1 MATVLSSLKVINAV
15 KQVANDSTQFRREK
29 LCKKLDEQINLAIA
43 VSEGNTYTV
52 KRQRNIK
59 DKESGL
65 TTTVEVNKRVR
76 QWWFVN
82 RDTNKVALQLRYGT
96 KIIEFSKGKN
106 AIEVNSGE
114 ELISTLQKLRTA
126 TMSGELDEIITTTTF
141 INSNVLIDHNGITS
155 TTIMYNWFLLQ
166 LQLILL

>member
-59 DKESGL
+59 DKDSGL
-65 TTTVEVNKRVR
+65 TNTVEVNKRVR

-96 KIIEFSKGKN
+96 KVIEFAKGKN

-114 ELISTLQKLRTA
+114 ELITTLQKLRTA
-126 TMSGELDEIITTTTF
+126 TMNGELDEIITTTSMLVKARF
-141 INSNVLIDHNGITS
+141 KK
-155 TTIMYNWFLLQ
+155 
-166 LQLILL
+166 

>member
-114 ELISTLQKLRTA
+114 ELISTLEKLRVA
-126 TMSGELDEIITTTTF
+126 TMSGELDES
-141 INSNVLIDHNGITS
+141 INQAS
-155 TTIMYNWFLLQ
+155 LLVRARFKK
-166 LQLILL
+166 

>member
-29 LCKKLDEQINLAIA
+29 LCKKLDEQINLAMA

-59 DKESGL
+59 DKDSGL

-96 KIIEFSKGKN
+96 KVIEFAKGKN

-114 ELISTLQKLRTA
+114 ELINTLQKLRTA
-126 TMSGELDEIITTTTF
+126 TLNGELDES
-141 INSNVLIDHNGITS
+141 INSAS
-155 TTIMYNWFLLQ
+155 LLVKARFKK
-166 LQLILL
+166 

>member
-29 LCKKLDEQINLAIA
+29 LCKKLDEQINLAVA

-59 DKESGL
+59 DKDSGL

-96 KIIEFSKGKN
+96 KVIEFAKGKN

-114 ELISTLQKLRTA
+114 ELITTLQKLRTA
-126 TMSGELDEIITTTTF
+126 TMSGELDES
-141 INSNVLIDHNGITS
+141 INQAS
-155 TTIMYNWFLLQ
+155 LLVKARFKK
-166 LQLILL
+166 

>member
-59 DKESGL
+59 DKDSGL
-65 TTTVEVNKRVR
+65 TNTVEVNKRVR

-82 RDTNKVALQLRYGT
+82 RDTNKVALQLSDCTY
-96 KIIEFSKGKN
+96 FAS
-106 AIEVNSGE
+106 
-114 ELISTLQKLRTA
+114 
-126 TMSGELDEIITTTTF
+126 
-141 INSNVLIDHNGITS
+141 
-155 TTIMYNWFLLQ
+155 
-166 LQLILL
+166 

>member
-29 LCKKLDEQINLAIA
+29 LCKKLDEQISLAKA
-43 VSEGNTYTV
+43 VKDGNTFTV

-59 DKESGL
+59 DKASGL
-65 TTTVEVNKRVR
+65 STTVEVNKKVR

-96 KIIEFSKGKN
+96 KVIEFAKGKN

-114 ELISTLQKLRTA
+114 ELITTLQKLRTA
-126 TMSGELDEIITTTTF
+126 TMSGELDEIITTT
-141 INSNVLIDHNGITS
+141 S
-155 TTIMYNWFLLQ
+155 LLVKARFKK
-166 LQLILL
+166 

>member
-15 KQVANDSTQFRREK
+15 KQVATDSAQFRREK
-29 LCKKLDEQINLAIA
+29 LCKKLDEQINLAMA

-59 DKESGL
+59 DKDSGL

-96 KIIEFSKGKN
+96 KVIEFSKGKN
-106 AIEVNSGE
+106 AIELGTQD
-114 ELISTLQKLRTA
+114 ELIETLALLQQVVIG
-126 TMSGELDEIITTTTF
+126 GELDEA
-141 INSNVLIDHNGITS
+141 INNASDKLRAG
-155 TTIMYNWFLLQ
+155 FAK
-166 LQLILL
+166 

>member
-29 LCKKLDEQINLAIA
+29 LCKKLDEQINLAVA

-59 DKESGL
+59 DKDSGL

-96 KIIEFSKGKN
+96 KVIEFAKGKN

-114 ELISTLQKLRTA
+114 ELITTLQKLRTA
-126 TMSGELDEIITTTTF
+126 TMSGELDEIITTT
-141 INSNVLIDHNGITS
+141 S
-155 TTIMYNWFLLQ
+155 LLVKARFKK
-166 LQLILL
+166 

>member
-29 LCKKLDEQINLAIA
+29 LCKKLDEQISLAKA
-43 VSEGNTYTV
+43 VKDGNTFTV
-52 KRQRNIK
+52 KRHRNIK

-65 TTTVEVNKRVR
+65 STTVEVSKKVR

-96 KIIEFSKGKN
+96 KVIEFAKGKN

-114 ELISTLQKLRTA
+114 ELITTLQKLRTA
-126 TMSGELDEIITTTTF
+126 TLSGELDDC
-141 INSNVLIDHNGITS
+141 INTAS
-155 TTIMYNWFLLQ
+155 LLVKSRFKK
-166 LQLILL
+166 

>member
-59 DKESGL
+59 DKDSGL

-96 KIIEFSKGKN
+96 KVIEFAKGKN

-114 ELISTLQKLRTA
+114 ELITTLQKLRTA
-126 TMSGELDEIITTTTF
+126 TMSGELDEIITTT
-141 INSNVLIDHNGITS
+141 S
-155 TTIMYNWFLLQ
+155 LLVKARFKK
-166 LQLILL
+166 

>member
-59 DKESGL
+59 DKDSGL

-96 KIIEFSKGKN
+96 KVIEFAKGKN

-114 ELISTLQKLRTA
+114 ELITTLQKLRTA
-126 TMSGELDEIITTTTF
+126 TLNGELDEC
-141 INSNVLIDHNGITS
+141 INSAS
-155 TTIMYNWFLLQ
+155 LLVKARFKK
-166 LQLILL
+166 

>member
-15 KQVANDSTQFRREK
+15 KQVATDSAQFRREK
-29 LCKKLDEQINLAIA
+29 LCKKLDEQINLAMA

-59 DKESGL
+59 DSGL

-96 KIIEFSKGKN
+96 KVIEFAKGKN

-114 ELISTLQKLRTA
+114 ELISALQKLRTA
-126 TMSGELDEIITTTTF
+126 TMSGELDEC
-141 INSNVLIDHNGITS
+141 INSAS
-155 TTIMYNWFLLQ
+155 LLVKARFQ
-166 LQLILL
+166 K

>member
-15 KQVANDSTQFRREK
+15 KQVATDSTQFRREK
-29 LCKKLDEQINLAIA
+29 LCKKLDEQINLAMA

-52 KRQRNIK
+52 KRQRNVK
-59 DKESGL
+59 DKDSGL
-65 TTTVEVNKRVR
+65 TTTVEINKRVR

-96 KIIEFSKGKN
+96 KVIEFAKGKN

-114 ELISTLQKLRTA
+114 ELITTLQKLRTA
-126 TMSGELDEIITTTTF
+126 TMSGELDEIITTT
-141 INSNVLIDHNGITS
+141 S
-155 TTIMYNWFLLQ
+155 LLVKARFKK
-166 LQLILL
+166 

>member
-29 LCKKLDEQINLAIA
+29 LCKKLDEQINLAVA

-59 DKESGL
+59 DKDSGL

-96 KIIEFSKGKN
+96 KVIEFSKGKN

-114 ELISTLQKLRTA
+114 ELITTLQKLRTA
-126 TMSGELDEIITTTTF
+126 TLNGELDEC
-141 INSNVLIDHNGITS
+141 INTAS
-155 TTIMYNWFLLQ
+155 LLVKARFKK
-166 LQLILL
+166 

>member
-96 KIIEFSKGKN
+96 KVIEFSKNKN

-114 ELISTLQKLRTA
+114 ELITTLQKLRTA
-126 TMSGELDEIITTTTF
+126 TMSGELDEIITTT
-141 INSNVLIDHNGITS
+141 S
-155 TTIMYNWFLLQ
+155 LLVKARFKK
-166 LQLILL
+166 

>member
-15 KQVANDSTQFRREK
+15 KQVTNDSTQFRREK
-29 LCKKLDEQINLAIA
+29 LCKKLDEQINLAVA

-59 DKESGL
+59 DKDSGL

-96 KIIEFSKGKN
+96 KVIEFAKGKN

-114 ELISTLQKLRTA
+114 ELITTLQKLRTA
-126 TMSGELDEIITTTTF
+126 TMSGELDEIITTT
-141 INSNVLIDHNGITS
+141 S
-155 TTIMYNWFLLQ
+155 LLVKARFKK
-166 LQLILL
+166 

>member
-29 LCKKLDEQINLAIA
+29 LCKKLDEQINLAVA

-59 DKESGL
+59 DKDSGL

-114 ELISTLQKLRTA
+114 VSDVSVCETNRGT
-126 TMSGELDEIITTTTF
+126 
-141 INSNVLIDHNGITS
+141 
-155 TTIMYNWFLLQ
+155 
-166 LQLILL
+166 

>member
-15 KQVANDSTQFRREK
+15 KQVANDSTLFRREK
-29 LCKKLDEQINLAIA
+29 LCKKLDEQINLAMA

-96 KIIEFSKGKN
+96 KVIEFAKGKN

-114 ELISTLQKLRTA
+114 ELITTLQKLRTA
-126 TMSGELDEIITTTTF
+126 TLNGELDEC
-141 INSNVLIDHNGITS
+141 INSAS
-155 TTIMYNWFLLQ
+155 LLVKARFKK
-166 LQLILL
+166 

>member
-1 MATVLSSLKVINAV
+1 MATVMSSLKVINAV

-96 KIIEFSKGKN
+96 KVIEFAKGKN
-106 AIEVNSGE
+106 AIEVSSGE
-114 ELISTLQKLRTA
+114 ELITTLQKLRTA
-126 TMSGELDEIITTTTF
+126 TMSGELDEIITTT
-141 INSNVLIDHNGITS
+141 S
-155 TTIMYNWFLLQ
+155 LLVKARFKK
-166 LQLILL
+166 

>member
-1 MATVLSSLKVINAV
+1 MATDLSSLKVINAV

-29 LCKKLDEQINLAIA
+29 LCKKLDEQINLAVA

-59 DKESGL
+59 DKDSGL

-82 RDTNKVALQLRYGT
+82 RDTNKVSLQLRYGT
-96 KIIEFSKGKN
+96 KVIEFSKGKN

-114 ELISTLQKLRTA
+114 ELITTLQKLRTA
-126 TMSGELDEIITTTTF
+126 TMSGELDEIITTT
-141 INSNVLIDHNGITS
+141 S
-155 TTIMYNWFLLQ
+155 LLVKARFNK
-166 LQLILL
+166 

>member
-29 LCKKLDEQINLAIA
+29 LCKKLDEQISLAKA
-43 VSEGNTYTV
+43 VKDGNTFTV

-59 DKESGL
+59 DKASGL
-65 TTTVEVNKRVR
+65 STTVEVNKKVR

-96 KIIEFSKGKN
+96 KVIEFSKGKN
-106 AIEVNSGE
+106 AIEVTNLDDLVTVIETVKSAVE
-114 ELISTLQKLRTA
+114 A
-126 TMSGELDEIITTTTF
+126 GELDAQIELASGSLKAGF
-141 INSNVLIDHNGITS
+141 KK
-155 TTIMYNWFLLQ
+155 
-166 LQLILL
+166 

>member
-29 LCKKLDEQINLAIA
+29 LCKKLDEQINLAVA

-96 KIIEFSKGKN
+96 KVIEFAKGKN

-114 ELISTLQKLRTA
+114 ELITTLQKLRTA
-126 TMSGELDEIITTTTF
+126 TMSGELDES
-141 INSNVLIDHNGITS
+141 INTAS
-155 TTIMYNWFLLQ
+155 LLVKARFKK
-166 LQLILL
+166 

>member
-1 MATVLSSLKVINAV
+1 MASVLNSLKVINAV

-29 LCKKLDEQINLAIA
+29 LCKKLDEQISLAKA
-43 VSEGNTYTV
+43 VKDGNTFTV

-65 TTTVEVNKRVR
+65 TTTVEVNNRVR

-96 KIIEFSKGKN
+96 KVIEFAKG
-106 AIEVNSGE
+106 
-114 ELISTLQKLRTA
+114 
-126 TMSGELDEIITTTTF
+126 
-141 INSNVLIDHNGITS
+141 
-155 TTIMYNWFLLQ
+155 
-166 LQLILL
+166 

>member
-15 KQVANDSTQFRREK
+15 KQVINDSTQFRREK
-29 LCKKLDEQINLAIA
+29 LCKKLDEQINLAVA

-59 DKESGL
+59 DKASGL
-65 TTTVEVNKRVR
+65 STTVEVSKKVR

-82 RDTNKVALQLRYGT
+82 QDTNKVALQLRYGT

-106 AIEVNSGE
+106 AIEVSSGE
-114 ELISTLQKLRTA
+114 ELITTLQKLRTA
-126 TMSGELDEIITTTTF
+126 TLNGELDDC
-141 INSNVLIDHNGITS
+141 INSAS
-155 TTIMYNWFLLQ
+155 LLVKARFKK
-166 LQLILL
+166 

>member
-29 LCKKLDEQINLAIA
+29 LCKKLDEQINLAVA

-59 DKESGL
+59 DKDSGL

-96 KIIEFSKGKN
+96 KVIEFAKGKN

-114 ELISTLQKLRTA
+114 ELITTLQKLRTA
-126 TMSGELDEIITTTTF
+126 TLNGELDEC
-141 INSNVLIDHNGITS
+141 INTAS
-155 TTIMYNWFLLQ
+155 LLVKARFKK
-166 LQLILL
+166 

>member
-15 KQVANDSTQFRREK
+15 KQVATDSTQFRREK
-29 LCKKLDEQINLAIA
+29 LCKKLDEQINLAMA

-96 KIIEFSKGKN
+96 KVIEFAKGKN
-106 AIEVNSGE
+106 AIEVSDGAQ
-114 ELISTLQKLRTA
+114 LLKTLNQVKDA
-126 TMSGELDEIITTTTF
+126 VIAGELDNQIESAANTVKFRIQ
-141 INSNVLIDHNGITS
+141 NES
-155 TTIMYNWFLLQ
+155 TATVNLASATMKIVVVRMV
-166 LQLILL
+166 

>member
-1 MATVLSSLKVINAV
+1 MATVLSSLKVIHAV

-29 LCKKLDEQINLAIA
+29 LCKKLDEQINLAVA

-59 DKESGL
+59 DKDSGL

-96 KIIEFSKGKN
+96 KVIEFSKGKN

-114 ELISTLQKLRTA
+114 ELITTLQKLRTA
-126 TMSGELDEIITTTTF
+126 TMNGELDEC
-141 INSNVLIDHNGITS
+141 INSAS
-155 TTIMYNWFLLQ
+155 LLVKARFKK
-166 LQLILL
+166 

>member
-59 DKESGL
+59 DKDSGL

-96 KIIEFSKGKN
+96 KVIEFSKGKN

-114 ELISTLQKLRTA
+114 ELINTLQKLRTA
-126 TMSGELDEIITTTTF
+126 TMNGELDEC
-141 INSNVLIDHNGITS
+141 INSAS
-155 TTIMYNWFLLQ
+155 LLVKARFKK
-166 LQLILL
+166 

>member
-1 MATVLSSLKVINAV
+1 M
-15 KQVANDSTQFRREK
+15 
-29 LCKKLDEQINLAIA
+29 A

-59 DKESGL
+59 DKDSGL

-96 KIIEFSKGKN
+96 KVIEFSKGKN

-114 ELISTLQKLRTA
+114 ELITTLQKLRTA
-126 TMSGELDEIITTTTF
+126 TMSGELDEC
-141 INSNVLIDHNGITS
+141 INTAS
-155 TTIMYNWFLLQ
+155 LLVKARFKK
-166 LQLILL
+166 

>member
-29 LCKKLDEQINLAIA
+29 LCKKLDEQINLAVA
-43 VSEGNTYTV
+43 VNEGNTYTV

-82 RDTNKVALQLRYGT
+82 RDTNKFALQLRYGT
-96 KIIEFSKGKN
+96 KVIEFSKGKN

-114 ELISTLQKLRTA
+114 ELITTLQKLRTA
-126 TMSGELDEIITTTTF
+126 TMNGELDEC
-141 INSNVLIDHNGITS
+141 INTAS
-155 TTIMYNWFLLQ
+155 LLVKARFKK
-166 LQLILL
+166 

>member
-59 DKESGL
+59 DKDSGL

-96 KIIEFSKGKN
+96 KVIEFAKGKN

-114 ELISTLQKLRTA
+114 ELITTLQKLREA
-126 TMSGELDEIITTTTF
+126 VISGELDSQIEIAANTVKDRF
-141 INSNVLIDHNGITS
+141 KK
-155 TTIMYNWFLLQ
+155 
-166 LQLILL
+166 

>member
-1 MATVLSSLKVINAV
+1 MATVLNSLKVINAV
-15 KQVANDSTQFRREK
+15 KQVATDSTQFRREK
-29 LCKKLDEQINLAIA
+29 LCKKLDEQINLAMA

-96 KIIEFSKGKN
+96 KVIEFAKGKN

-114 ELISTLQKLRTA
+114 ELITTLQKLRTA
-126 TMSGELDEIITTTTF
+126 TMNGELDDC
-141 INSNVLIDHNGITS
+141 INTAS
-155 TTIMYNWFLLQ
+155 LLVKARFRK
-166 LQLILL
+166 

>member
-1 MATVLSSLKVINAV
+1 MATVLSSLKIINAV

-29 LCKKLDEQINLAIA
+29 LCKKLDEQINLAVA

-96 KIIEFSKGKN
+96 KVIEFAKGKN

-114 ELISTLQKLRTA
+114 ELITTLQKLRTA
-126 TMSGELDEIITTTTF
+126 TLNGELDEC
-141 INSNVLIDHNGITS
+141 INTAS
-155 TTIMYNWFLLQ
+155 LLVKARFKK
-166 LQLILL
+166 

>member
-29 LCKKLDEQINLAIA
+29 LCKKLDEQINLAVA

-96 KIIEFSKGKN
+96 KVIEFAKGKN

-114 ELISTLQKLRTA
+114 ELITTLQKLRTA
-126 TMSGELDEIITTTTF
+126 TMSGELDEC
-141 INSNVLIDHNGITS
+141 INSAS
-155 TTIMYNWFLLQ
+155 LLVKARFKK
-166 LQLILL
+166 